1 MKKQLLLAALTL
13 SSISPLAGCAI
24 VDAVTCIGKPQL
36 KLFIWDEYMADGL
49 IDEFEDEYDVCVKVS
64 YFSSNDYAIGKM
76 DTEAF
81 DLVFPS
87 DWAVEQLAQE
97 EKLQEIDWD
106 KVDLGQDEIHSEIK
120 SILDELSSSA
130 TDSFTLLDYGVPYF
144 FGNMGI
150 LYDADKISPTLVEEL
165 QWNTLRY
172 QTTSGDKLKVA
183 QYDTNRDAFMVALK
197 QLGYSVNTTDLD
209 EIEEAKQWLID
220 QREMVGLDNLYYVNE
235 DVIQDMANGFYDI
248 AHVFSGDATY
258 IMQLNAELDEP
269 RNLHFYTPTVGT
281 NAWVDSM
288 VIPVDAPNT
297 DLAYDFINFISRTD
311 VAQTNAEYVGYV
323 PPIQSVYDALKD
335 TYFADQADS
344 FQIVINENDEIY
356 RFLPDI
362 RPVMVDA
369 WAEVKG

>member
-1 MKKQLLLAALTL
+1 MNCLRLLQT
-13 SSISPLAGCAI
+13 
-24 VDAVTCIGKPQL
+24 
-36 KLFIWDEYMADGL
+36 
-49 IDEFEDEYDVCVKVS
+49 
-64 YFSSNDYAIGKM
+64 
-76 DTEAF
+76 
-81 DLVFPS
+81 
-87 DWAVEQLAQE
+87 
-97 EKLQEIDWD
+97 
-106 KVDLGQDEIHSEIK
+106 HSH
-120 SILDELSSSA
+120 SL
-130 TDSFTLLDYGVPYF
+130 
-144 FGNMGI
+144 MGI
-150 LYDADKISPTLVEEL
+150 LYDADKIAPSLVEEL

-172 QTTSGDKLKVA
+172 QVTSGDELKIA

-209 EIEEAKQWLID
+209 EIEEAKQWLLD
-220 QREMVGLDNLYYVNE
+220 QRDMVGLDNLYYVNE

-269 RNLHFYTPTVGT
+269 RNLRFYTPTVGT
-281 NAWVDSM
+281 NVWVDSM

-297 DLAYDFINFISRTD
+297 DLAYEFINFISRTD
-311 VAQTNAEYVGYV
+311 IAQTNAEYVGYV

-356 RFLPDI
+356 RYLPDI
-362 RPVMVDA
+362 RPEMVDA